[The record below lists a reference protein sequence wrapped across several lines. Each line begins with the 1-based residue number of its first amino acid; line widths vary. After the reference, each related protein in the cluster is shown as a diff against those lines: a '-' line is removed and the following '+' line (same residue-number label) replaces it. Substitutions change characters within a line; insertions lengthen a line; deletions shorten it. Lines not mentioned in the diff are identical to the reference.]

1 MKMPRNSLRTRVL
14 AGERVCGALLRM
26 PSEELV
32 EMLAVAGFDFIL
44 IDCEHGPADVA
55 SLRQHIAAAAMYG
68 AEVLVRVGEG
78 EDALILRA
86 LDSGAA
92 GVVAPHLDSAEQA
105 RDVVAAAHYPPR
117 GRRGFAT
124 YGRAGSYG
132 SVSGPDHKARLAD
145 ETLVIGM
152 IESPPAVSAVDK
164 ILAVEGI
171 DGLMLG
177 AADLA
182 ASSGRGDL
190 SVAESR
196 ARVNSALASAG
207 SLRLDLVGDAEAAA
221 AAYADGAQL
230 VAYNL
235 TQALMAQFA
244 ALLKPRSLPSS

>member
-1 MKMPRNSLRTRVL
+1 MKGQRNALRKRVL
-14 AGERVCGALLRM
+14 AGERVCGVLLRM

-44 IDCEHGPADVA
+44 IDCEHGPADAVV
-55 SLRQHIAAAAMYG
+55 LRQHIAAAAMYG
-68 AEVLVRVGEG
+68 TDVLVRVGEG

-92 GVVAPHLDSAEQA
+92 GVVVPHLDSTEQA
-105 RDVVAAAHYPPR
+105 LDVVAAAHYPPR

-132 SVSGPDHKARLAD
+132 AVGGPDHKARLAE

-152 IESPPAVSAVDK
+152 IESPLAVSTVDK
-164 ILAVEGI
+164 IVAVEGL

-182 ASSGRGDL
+182 ASSGPGDL
-190 SVAESR
+190 SVPESR
-196 ARVNSALASAG
+196 GRVNAVLAAAG

-221 AAYADGAQL
+221 AAYADGAQM

-235 TQALMAQFA
+235 TQVLMAQFA
-244 ALLKPRSLPSS
+244 ALLTPRPIQPS

>member
-1 MKMPRNSLRTRVL
+1 
-14 AGERVCGALLRM
+14 
-26 PSEELV
+26 
-32 EMLAVAGFDFIL
+32 MLAVAGFDFIL
-44 IDCEHGPADVA
+44 IDCEHGPADAVP
-55 SLRQHIAAAAMYG
+55 LRQHIAAAAMHG
-68 AEVLVRVGEG
+68 ADVLVRVGEG

-92 GVVAPHLDSAEQA
+92 GVVVPHLDSSEQA

-132 SVSGPDHKARLAD
+132 TVSGPDHKARLAE

-152 IESPPAVSAVDK
+152 IESPLAVSAVDK
-164 ILAVEGI
+164 IVAVDGL

-182 ASSGRGDL
+182 ASSGPEDL
-190 SVAESR
+190 SVPKSR
-196 ARVNSALASAG
+196 ARVNQALASAG
-207 SLRLDLVGDAEAAA
+207 SLRLDLVGDAEAAV
-221 AAYADGAQL
+221 AAYADGAQM

-235 TQALMAQFA
+235 TQALMTQFA
-244 ALLKPRSLPSS
+244 ALLEPRPSLS

>member
-1 MKMPRNSLRTRVL
+1 VKRQRHALRKRVL
-14 AGERVCGALLRM
+14 AGERVCGVLLRM

-44 IDCEHGPADVA
+44 IDCEHGPADVVA
-55 SLRQHIAAAAMYG
+55 LRQHIAAAAMHG
-68 AEVLVRVGEG
+68 ADVLVRVGEG

-92 GVVAPHLDSAEQA
+92 GVVVPHLDSAEQA

-132 SVSGPDHKARLAD
+132 AVSGPDHKARLAG

-152 IESPPAVSAVDK
+152 IESPPAVSAVDR
-164 ILAVEGI
+164 IVAV
-171 DGLMLG
+171 DGLDGLLLG

-182 ASSGRGDL
+182 ASSGPGDL
-190 SVAESR
+190 PVPESR
-196 ARVNSALASAG
+196 AKVNAVLAAAG

-221 AAYADGAQL
+221 AAYADGAHM

-235 TQALMAQFA
+235 THVLMAQFA
-244 ALLKPRSLPSS
+244 ALLEPRPLPAS

>member
-1 MKMPRNSLRTRVL
+1 MRPQQPALRKRVL
-14 AGERVCGALLRM
+14 AGERVCGVLLRM

-44 IDCEHGPADVA
+44 IDCEHGPADAVP
-55 SLRQHIAAAAMYG
+55 LRQHIAAAAMHG
-68 AEVLVRVGEG
+68 AHVLVRVGEG

-92 GVVAPHLDSAEQA
+92 GVVVPHLDSAEQA
-105 RDVVAAAHYPPR
+105 LEVVAAAHYPPH

-132 SVSGPDHKARLAD
+132 AVSGAEHKARLAE

-152 IESPPAVSAVDK
+152 IESPRAVSAVDK
-164 ILAVEGI
+164 IVAVEGL

-182 ASSGRGDL
+182 ASSGPGDL
-190 SVAESR
+190 SVPESR
-196 ARVNSALASAG
+196 GRVNAALASAG

-221 AAYADGAQL
+221 AAYADGAQM

-244 ALLKPRSLPSS
+244 ALLAPRPIQSS

>member
-1 MKMPRNSLRTRVL
+1 VKPQRRALRTRIL
-14 AGERVCGALLRM
+14 DGDRVCGVLLRM

-32 EMLAVAGFDFIL
+32 EMLAVAGFDFVL
-44 IDCEHGPADVA
+44 IDCEHGPADVGA
-55 SLRQHIAAAAMYG
+55 LRQHIAAAAMHG
-68 AEVLVRVGEG
+68 ADVLVRVGEG

-92 GVVAPHLDSAEQA
+92 GVVVPHLDSAEQA
-105 RDVVAAAHYPPR
+105 RNVVAAAHYPPR

-132 SVSGPDHKARLAD
+132 AVSGPDHKARLAE

-152 IESPPAVSAVDK
+152 IESPLAVSAVDK
-164 ILAVEGI
+164 IVAV
-171 DGLMLG
+171 DGLDGLLLG

-182 ASSGRGDL
+182 ASSGPGDL
-190 SVAESR
+190 SVPESR
-196 ARVNSALASAG
+196 RLFNAALATAG
-207 SLRLDLVGDAEAAA
+207 SIRLDLVGDAEAAA
-221 AAYADGAQL
+221 ASYADGAHM

-244 ALLKPRSLPSS
+244 ALLEPRPFPRA

>member
-1 MKMPRNSLRTRVL
+1 MRTRVL
-14 AGERVCGALLRM
+14 AGERVCGVLLRM

-32 EMLAVAGFDFIL
+32 EMLAVAGFDFML

-55 SLRQHIAAAAMYG
+55 LLRQHIAAAAMHG
-68 AEVLVRVGEG
+68 ADVLVRVGEG

-92 GVVAPHLDSAEQA
+92 GVVVPHLDSAQQA
-105 RDVVAAAHYPPR
+105 AGVVADAHYPPM

-132 SVSGPDHKARLAD
+132 AVSGPEHKARMAR

-152 IESPPAVSAVDK
+152 IESPLAVSHVDQIVAVNG
-164 ILAVEGI
+164 L
-171 DGLMLG
+171 DGVMIG

-182 ASSGRGDL
+182 ASSGPGDL
-190 SVAESR
+190 SVPDSR
-196 ARVNSALASAG
+196 LKVNAALAAGG

-221 AAYADGAQL
+221 AAFADGAQM

-235 TQALMAQFA
+235 TQVLMDQFA
-244 ALLKPRSLPSS
+244 VLLEPRPGSSN

>member
-1 MKMPRNSLRTRVL
+1 MRTQRRALRTRVL
-14 AGERVCGALLRM
+14 GGERVCGVLLRM

-32 EMLAVAGFDFIL
+32 EMLAVAGFDFII
-44 IDCEHGPADVA
+44 IDCEHGPADA
-55 SLRQHIAAAAMYG
+55 IPLRQHIAAAAMHG
-68 AEVLVRVGEG
+68 VEVLVRVGEG

-92 GVVAPHLDSAEQA
+92 GVVAPHVDTADQA
-105 RDVVAAAHYPPR
+105 RNVVAAAHYPPR

-132 SVSGPDHKARLAD
+132 TVSGPDHKARLVE

-152 IESPPAVSAVDK
+152 IESPLAVSAVDR
-164 ILAVEGI
+164 ILATEGL
-171 DGLMLG
+171 DGLMIG

-182 ASSGRGDL
+182 ASSGPEDL
-190 SVAESR
+190 SVSESR
-196 ARVNSALASAG
+196 VRVNRALASAE

-221 AAYADGAQL
+221 AAYADGAQM

-235 TQALMAQFA
+235 THALMAQFA
-244 ALLKPRSLPSS
+244 TLLNVRPLG